1 MIELNNVQDGVII
14 MKEKSNLKETIIQ
27 ATTELIQECCG
38 DVNKITLRKIS
49 ERAGVGLGLINYHF
63 GSKEQLIV
71 LCVQRII
78 NNVVMCFSP
87 DKKDYSENDGLEDKA
102 RLADWAKQVYDFLFE
117 NYAISSISILGDMQN
132 YHAGS
137 NSVYTQKGF
146 SMAIRNDIAIEKKRM
161 LTFMLTSSMKVAFLS
176 GDSSKEIL
184 GYNLKDKSE
193 RDKFVEFLVEMLFLG
208 VLDKEEN

>member
-1 MIELNNVQDGVII
+1 
-14 MKEKSNLKETIIQ
+14 MKDKSNLKEAIIQ
-27 ATTELIQECCG
+27 ATTDLIQECNG

-49 ERAGVGLGLINYHF
+49 ERADVGLGLINYHF

-87 DKKDYSENDGLEDKA
+87 DKKDYRENDGLEDKG

-132 YHAGS
+132 YHAKS

-146 SMAIRNDIAIEKKRM
+146 SMALQNDVGVEKKRL
-161 LTFMLTSSMKVAFLS
+161 LTFMLTSAMQVAFLS

-184 GYNLKDKSE
+184 GFDLKDKSE
-193 RDKFVEFLVEMLFLG
+193 RDRFVVSLVEMLFCG
-208 VLDKEEN
+208 VLAKKED

>member
-1 MIELNNVQDGVII
+1 
-14 MKEKSNLKETIIQ
+14 MKDKTNLKETIIY
-27 ATTELIQECCG
+27 ATTELIQECNG

-87 DKKDYSENDGLEDKA
+87 DKKIYDENDGLEDKD
-102 RLADWAKQVYDFLFE
+102 RLEDWAKQVYDFLFE

-132 YHAGS
+132 YHVKS

-146 SMAIRNDIAIEKKRM
+146 SMAIQNDISEEKKR
-161 LTFMLTSSMKVAFLS
+161 LLAFMLTSSMQVAFLS
-176 GDSSKEIL
+176 GNASKEIL
-184 GYNLKDKSE
+184 GYDLRIKRE
-193 RDKFVEFLVEMLFLG
+193 RDSFVESLVELLFIG
-208 VLDKEEN
+208 AFDKTEK

>member
-1 MIELNNVQDGVII
+1 
-14 MKEKSNLKETIIQ
+14 MKDKTNLKETIIY
-27 ATTELIQECCG
+27 ATTELIQECNG

-87 DKKDYSENDGLEDKA
+87 DKKTYDEKDGLEDKD
-102 RLADWAKQVYDFLFE
+102 RLEDWAKQVYDFLFE

-132 YHAGS
+132 YHVKS

-146 SMAIRNDIAIEKKRM
+146 SMAIQNDISEEKKR
-161 LTFMLTSSMKVAFLS
+161 LLAFMLTSSMQVAFLS
-176 GDSSKEIL
+176 GNTSKEIL
-184 GYNLKDKSE
+184 GYDLRIKRE
-193 RDKFVEFLVEMLFLG
+193 RDSFVESLVKLLFIG
-208 VLDKEEN
+208 AFDKTEK

>member
-1 MIELNNVQDGVII
+1 
-14 MKEKSNLKETIIQ
+14 MKDKTNLKETIIY
-27 ATTELIQECCG
+27 ATTELIQECNG

-87 DKKDYSENDGLEDKA
+87 DKKIYDEKDGLEDKD
-102 RLADWAKQVYDFLFE
+102 RLEDWAKQVYDFLFE

-132 YHAGS
+132 YHVKS

-146 SMAIRNDIAIEKKRM
+146 SMAIQNDISEEKKR
-161 LTFMLTSSMKVAFLS
+161 LLAFMLTSSMQVAFLS
-176 GDSSKEIL
+176 GNASKEIL
-184 GYNLKDKSE
+184 GYDLRIKSE
-193 RDKFVEFLVEMLFLG
+193 RDSFVESLVELLFIG
-208 VLDKEEN
+208 VFDKTEK